1 LDMTTVGEILQ
12 KERIDKGIAL
22 LDIEKQIKVREKYL
36 RAIEENNWDF
46 FSSKIYIT
54 GILKNYS
61 RLLGL
66 DEKKVLAFFRR
77 DYEKKDEVKFKRK
90 VSQQYL
96 TPETR
101 QVLKRGFI
109 ILFLF
114 FILYF
119 GYQLKLYFAP
129 PRLTILS
136 PKTTSFFREDRIK
149 IIGKTEKDAMVVIAG
164 ERVYQNK
171 DGIFEYNFPLH
182 DGKNKLSIELTGANG
197 KKAKAEKI
205 FIRRSK

>member
-1 LDMTTVGEILQ
+1 
-12 KERIDKGIAL
+12 
-22 LDIEKQIKVREKYL
+22 
-36 RAIEENNWDF
+36 
-46 FSSKIYIT
+46 
-54 GILKNYS
+54 
-61 RLLGL
+61 
-66 DEKKVLAFFRR
+66 
-77 DYEKKDEVKFKRK
+77 
-90 VSQQYL
+90 
-96 TPETR
+96 
-101 QVLKRGFI
+101 
-109 ILFLF
+109 
-114 FILYF
+114 
-119 GYQLKLYFAP
+119 
-129 PRLTILS
+129 LTILS

>member
-1 LDMTTVGEILQ
+1 MTTVGEILQ

-109 ILFLF
+109 IL
-114 FILYF
+114 
-119 GYQLKLYFAP
+119 
-129 PRLTILS
+129 
-136 PKTTSFFREDRIK
+136 
-149 IIGKTEKDAMVVIAG
+149 
-164 ERVYQNK
+164 
-171 DGIFEYNFPLH
+171 
-182 DGKNKLSIELTGANG
+182 
-197 KKAKAEKI
+197 
-205 FIRRSK
+205 

>member
-1 LDMTTVGEILQ
+1 MTTVGEILQ
-12 KERIDKGIAL
+12 QERINKGIAL
-22 LDIEKQIKVREKYL
+22 VDIEKQIKVREKYL

-90 VSQQYL
+90 VPSQYL

-101 QVLKRGFI
+101 QVLRNGFI
-109 ILFLF
+109 ALIVF
-114 FILYF
+114 FIFYF

-129 PRLTILS
+129 PRLEIIA
-136 PKTTSFFREDRIK
+136 PKTTSFVREDRVK
-149 IIGKTEKDAMVVIAG
+149 IVGKTEKDAMVVISG
-164 ERVYQNK
+164 ERIYQNK

-182 DGKNKLSIELTGANG
+182 DGENRLTVELTGANG
-197 KKAKAEKI
+197 RKAKVEKI
-205 FIRRSK
+205 FVKRSR

>member
-1 LDMTTVGEILQ
+1 M
-12 KERIDKGIAL
+12 KK
-22 LDIEKQIKVREKYL
+22 KIKVREKYL

-101 QVLKRGFI
+101 QVLRRGFI
-109 ILFLF
+109 IIFLF
-114 FILYF
+114 FIFYF
-119 GYQLKLYFAP
+119 GYQLKLYFVP

-136 PKTTSFFREDRIK
+136 PKITSFFREDRVK
-149 IIGKTEKDAMVVIAG
+149 IIGRTEKDAMVVIAE

-171 DGIFEYNFPLH
+171 DGVFEYNFPLH
-182 DGKNKLSIELTGANG
+182 DGENKLIIELTGANG
-197 KKAKAEKI
+197 RKAKIEKI
-205 FIRRSK
+205 FTKKSTK